1 MIYLGRAIV
10 RPFPDLIDFV
20 AFHHAKWA
28 LVVNKIYGIRSG
40 VSALRIFRSFSVS
53 ILSESVTPR
62 RQIDVGRI
70 MRLWKDERLAQC
82 SFGRSLLCFFAIGH
96 AIRLV
101 VSLHCGTKQFQC
113 ERLVHYCS
121 IDKRSVGKAVVTITG
136 MLRVDGSALSRPRAT
151 SFLSRVRNGRP
162 VKSIRTA
169 FERAIEKAAIE
180 DLRLHDFRHTCIRR
194 WATEGIPQR
203 S

>member
-20 AFHHAKWA
+20 AFDHAKWA

-82 SFGRSLLCFFAIGH
+82 PFGRFLLCFFYHPGTNNGH
-96 AIRLV
+96 WR
-101 VSLHCGTKQFQC
+101 C
-113 ERLVHYCS
+113 
-121 IDKRSVGKAVVTITG
+121 
-136 MLRVDGSALSRPRAT
+136 
-151 SFLSRVRNGRP
+151 RP
-162 VKSIRTA
+162 VGSPVIDVAVLRDEAISIREA
-169 FERAIEKAAIE
+169 CA
-180 DLRLHDFRHTCIRR
+180 LFRPPPR
-194 WATEGIPQR
+194 
-203 S
+203 

>member
-20 AFHHAKWA
+20 AFDHAKWA

-82 SFGRSLLCFFAIGH
+82 PFGRSLLCFFAIGH

-113 ERLVHYCS
+113 E
-121 IDKRSVGKAVVTITG
+121 KAC
-136 MLRVDGSALSRPRAT
+136 ALLLDRQA
-151 SFLSRVRNGRP
+151 
-162 VKSIRTA
+162 
-169 FERAIEKAAIE
+169 
-180 DLRLHDFRHTCIRR
+180 IRR
-194 WATEGIPQR
+194 KGGSYDHAYVARRRIRFEPP
-203 S
+203 SCY

>member
-20 AFHHAKWA
+20 AFDHAKWA

-40 VSALRIFRSFSVS
+40 VGALRIFRSFSVS

-82 SFGRSLLCFFAIGH
+82 PFGRSLLCFFCHWTCHPVGSVAALRHEAISMQKACALLLDRQ
-96 AIRLV
+96 AIRRK
-101 VSLHCGTKQFQC
+101 G
-113 ERLVHYCS
+113 
-121 IDKRSVGKAVVTITG
+121 
-136 MLRVDGSALSRPRAT
+136 GSYDHGYVARRRIRFEPRCCLISR
-151 SFLSRVRNGRP
+151 
-162 VKSIRTA
+162 
-169 FERAIEKAAIE
+169 
-180 DLRLHDFRHTCIRR
+180 HR
-194 WATEGIPQR
+194 WHVEIHEN
-203 S
+203 

>member
-1 MIYLGRAIV
+1 MIYLDRAIV

-20 AFHHAKWA
+20 AFDHAKWA

-40 VSALRIFRSFSVS
+40 VSTLRIFRSFSVS

-70 MRLWKDERLAQC
+70 MLLWKDERLAQC
-82 SFGRSLLCFFAIGH
+82 PFGRSLLCFFAIGH

-121 IDKRSVGKAVVTITG
+121 IDKRSVGKGGGYDHGYVARRRIRFEPRCC
-136 MLRVDGSALSRPRAT
+136 LISRHR
-151 SFLSRVRNGRP
+151 
-162 VKSIRTA
+162 
-169 FERAIEKAAIE
+169 
-180 DLRLHDFRHTCIRR
+180 RHVEIH
-194 WATEGIPQR
+194 EN
-203 S
+203 

>member
-20 AFHHAKWA
+20 AFDHAKWA

-40 VSALRIFRSFSVS
+40 VSALRIFRSFSMS

-70 MRLWKDERLAQC
+70 MLLWKTSGWPNAHSVDPFLV
-82 SFGRSLLCFFAIGH
+82 FFAIGH

-101 VSLHCGTKQFQC
+101 V
-113 ERLVHYCS
+113 E
-121 IDKRSVGKAVVTITG
+121 
-136 MLRVDGSALSRPRAT
+136 
-151 SFLSRVRNGRP
+151 
-162 VKSIRTA
+162 
-169 FERAIEKAAIE
+169 
-180 DLRLHDFRHTCIRR
+180 
-194 WATEGIPQR
+194 
-203 S
+203 